1 MQSRVAFKETE
12 KNGKNFITAKPDA
25 VASTVYSLDAP
36 ANEEVACL
44 SLRCLPSKYFFAGEV
59 LPCLPTLS
67 KYLEKY

>member
-1 MQSRVAFKETE
+1 MQSRVAFKDWKEWQ
-12 KNGKNFITAKPDA
+12 KLY
-25 VASTVYSLDAP
+25 YSQEAWCRCIYRLDAP

-44 SLRCLPSKYFFAGEV
+44 SLRYLPSKYFFAGQV